1 MVSERKVGKDRGKF
15 VGEEGE
21 EGAFAGAG
29 GAFLRL
35 GGEGLEKWGKKKGE
49 RECYLPMTEMSIGLG
64 GWVTRCW
71 GGCW

>member
-35 GGEGLEKWGKKKGE
+35 GGEGLEKWGKRKAKG
-49 RECYLPMTEMSIGLG
+49 R
-64 GWVTRCW
+64 VTYR
-71 GGCW
+71 

>member
-1 MVSERKVGKDRGKF
+1 MVSERKVGKNRGEF

-35 GGEGLEKWGKKKGE
+35 GGEGLEKWGKRKAKG
-49 RECYLPMTEMSIGLG
+49 S
-64 GWVTRCW
+64 VTYR
-71 GGCW
+71 